1 MAAISARSDASARF
15 SEWWSLL
22 CGGAAM
28 AHFTLVLFNHAGGEK
43 SVFCFSGKFSIPAN
57 GLQTPLKNGRS

>member
-1 MAAISARSDASARF
+1 
-15 SEWWSLL
+15 
-22 CGGAAM
+22 M